1 MELYTRAVLVAAGL
15 VHLLPAAGLLGARAL
30 ERLYGV
36 AIDDADLLLM
46 LRHRALL
53 FGLLGAGLLAAVV
66 VPALRTALL
75 TAGLLSTAG
84 FCLLALPF
92 AELSPALRRV
102 ALIDLP
108 LVPALALALYA
119 QLRATM
125 PH

>member
-53 FGLLGAGLLAAVV
+53 FGLLGAGL
-66 VPALRTALL
+66 RTALL